1 VSELLWTPQ
10 EHLGRATWGFAQQS
24 RIRRFL
30 GVSTAIHLA
39 VAALSPWLFLTF
51 ALSGREEQLVI
62 RTVDFF
68 PPLEA
73 AGSESAGRGG
83 GGSPLLKP
91 SARAV
96 PAAPAA
102 PAAPAS
108 RATPEPTPAQAL
120 ASPPAPEPMPAPATA
135 SVPASPPASEVTPA
149 PVPPAPRDVP
159 TVPTDPRGTAPVPYA
174 AGRPSVPSPST
185 AEPGRGDAGQ
195 TAALARDI
203 TGREAGGPRATVD
216 IPRNLVRG
224 SGGGGTSG
232 AGAGTGVGTGVGT
245 GEGAGRAAIG
255 SGSGAIDTGD
265 PDFGEYFRIIERRVR
280 AAWRYPENL
289 GGTTQTVKLGFSLRL
304 DGAVDDVR
312 VVNSTSGVLNES
324 ALTAVRK
331 AAPFP
336 PLPAKFRSL
345 VGQPLVMSFTVTI
358 K

>member
-1 VSELLWTPQ
+1 MSELLWTPH

-68 PPLEA
+68 PSLEPRRPRPRA
-73 AGSESAGRGG
+73 EGA
-83 GGSPLLKP
+83 
-91 SARAV
+91 AV
-96 PAAPAA
+96 PAQAGCPAVPKPAPT
-102 PAAPAS
+102 APAS
-108 RATPEPTPAQAL
+108 RATPEPPPAPAL

-135 SVPASPPASEVTPA
+135 SVPAPPHPKRRQRPRRPHPAMSPRCRRILAVRRPCPTP
-149 PVPPAPRDVP
+149 PD
-159 TVPTDPRGTAPVPYA
+159 DPRCPRLHRRRA
-174 AGRPSVPSPST
+174 
-185 AEPGRGDAGQ
+185 GRGDAGQ

-203 TGREAGGPRATVD
+203 TGRGEGGPRATVD
-216 IPRNLVRG
+216 IPRSLVRG
-224 SGGGGTSG
+224 TGPGGGTTG
-232 AGAGTGVGTGVGT
+232 AGAGTGVGS
-245 GEGAGRAAIG
+245 GEGAGRAAVG
-255 SGSGAIDTGD
+255 PGTGAIDTGD
-265 PDFGEYFRIIERRVR
+265 PDFSEYFRIIEGRVR
-280 AAWRYPENL
+280 ANWKYPENL

-324 ALTAVRK
+324 ALAAVRK

>member
-1 VSELLWTPQ
+1 
-10 EHLGRATWGFAQQS
+10 
-24 RIRRFL
+24 
-30 GVSTAIHLA
+30 
-39 VAALSPWLFLTF
+39 
-51 ALSGREEQLVI
+51 
-62 RTVDFF
+62 
-68 PPLEA
+68 
-73 AGSESAGRGG
+73 
-83 GGSPLLKP
+83 
-91 SARAV
+91 
-96 PAAPAA
+96 
-102 PAAPAS
+102 
-108 RATPEPTPAQAL
+108 
-120 ASPPAPEPMPAPATA
+120 M
-135 SVPASPPASEVTPA
+135 
-149 PVPPAPRDVP
+149 
-159 TVPTDPRGTAPVPYA
+159 PYA

-203 TGREAGGPRATVD
+203 TGRGEGGPRATVD

-232 AGAGTGVGTGVGT
+232 AGAGTGVGS

-255 SGSGAIDTGD
+255 PGSGAIDTGD
-265 PDFGEYFRIIERRVR
+265 PDFSEYFRIIERRVR
-280 AAWRYPENL
+280 AAWKYPENL

-312 VVNSTSGVLNES
+312 VVNSTSGVMNES
-324 ALTAVRK
+324 ALAAVRQ

>member
-1 VSELLWTPQ
+1 MSELLWTPQ

-68 PPLEA
+68 PSLEPA
-73 AGSESAGRGG
+73 APETAGRGG
-83 GGSPLLKP
+83 GGSPPLKP
-91 SARAV
+91 AARAV
-96 PAAPAA
+96 PKPAPT
-102 PAAPAS
+102 APAS
-108 RATPEPTPAQAL
+108 RATPEPTPAPAL

-135 SVPASPPASEVTPA
+135 SLPASPPASEVTPA
-149 PVPPAPRDVP
+149 PLPPAPRDVP

-185 AEPGRGDAGQ
+185 AAEPGRGDAGQ

-203 TGREAGGPRATVD
+203 TGRGEGGPRATVD
-216 IPRNLVRG
+216 IPRSLVRG
-224 SGGGGTSG
+224 TGPGGGTPG
-232 AGAGTGVGTGVGT
+232 AGAGTGVGS
-245 GEGAGRAAIG
+245 GEGAGRAAVG
-255 SGSGAIDTGD
+255 PGSGAIDTGD
-265 PDFGEYFRIIERRVR
+265 PDFSEYFRIIEGRVR
-280 AAWRYPENL
+280 ANWKYPENL

-324 ALTAVRK
+324 ALAAVRK